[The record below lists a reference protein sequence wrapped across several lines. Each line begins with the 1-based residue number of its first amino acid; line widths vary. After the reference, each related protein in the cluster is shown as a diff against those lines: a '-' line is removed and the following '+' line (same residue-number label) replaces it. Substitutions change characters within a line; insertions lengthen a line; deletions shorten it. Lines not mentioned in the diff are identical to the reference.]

1 MAGWCA
7 SLMAAFMA
15 AALVGA
21 IGVLTALWPELW
33 RGWFTDIPAVAAVTD
48 HYLRVVGP
56 FYGFFGLGLCLYF
69 ASQGL
74 NTLFWPVFGTFL
86 RLAVVAAGVGA
97 LSLQGAPNL
106 SHLLMVVAAGIL
118 TYGGVIASGLH
129 WRAWRRPS

>member
-1 MAGWCA
+1 
-7 SLMAAFMA
+7 MAAT
-15 AALVGA
+15 LVGV
-21 IGVLTALWPELW
+21 IGVLNALWPELW

-97 LSLQGAPNL
+97 LSLQAAPNL

-118 TYGGVIASGLH
+118 TYGGVIAAGLH